1 MSKKLSVSLLILV
14 LLFPAL
20 GNYAHAISTTTPNKS
35 TQKYVY
41 YPDTVNG
48 TQGNNIKYILYFDA
62 SGYLSN
68 AVLKEK
74 GTQRILARY
83 VYYPKTVYGTHGEN
97 IKYVLNFNASGYVT
111 NAVLRE
117 KQTQRILSRYVYYPN
132 TVYGTHGKNIK
143 YVLNFNASGYV
154 SNAILREKGTQRNLT
169 RYEYYPNTVYGTHGK
184 NIKFSYSLNNLGYV
198 TQATQ
203 REKGTQRV
211 LSWYQYQAKTV
222 YGNHVTKV
230 SSLKLNVPLINQ
242 RPELPTGCEITAV
255 TMMLQ
260 YKGVRVDKVTLAKKM
275 PRHSSN
281 PNLGYVG
288 NPFTRSGWTIYP
300 PALMGLVKNYAGSA
314 QNLTGASNGTI
325 EKQLV
330 NNKPVVVLVSRMHGF
345 SVHALVLTGFDQSNY
360 YYNDC
365 WTGEKNA
372 KISKA
377 EFNRLWGNQ
386 SKRAISY

>member
-1 MSKKLSVSLLILV
+1 MNKKLYLSFLILV
-14 LLFPAL
+14 LIFPSL
-20 GNYAHAISTTTPNKS
+20 GGNVHADTVKKS
-35 TQKYVY
+35 TKIEVF
-41 YPDTVNG
+41 YPNSNVN
-48 TQGNNIKYILYFDA
+48 TSKKIRYIFNINSGGYIV
-62 SGYLSN
+62 N
-68 AVLKEK
+68 AVRLDEK
-74 GTQRILARY
+74 TQ
-83 VYYPKTVYGTHGEN
+83 K
-97 IKYVLNFNASGYVT
+97 VT
-111 NAVLRE
+111 N
-117 KQTQRILSRYVYYPN
+117 QYVYYPN
-132 TVYGTHGKNIK
+132 TVYGKHANNIRYIFNIDAYGKLTK
-143 YVLNFNASGYV
+143 AV
-154 SNAILREKGTQRNLT
+154 LREKGTQRILS
-169 RYEYYPNTVYGTHGK
+169 RYEYYPGTVYGAHAK
-184 NIKFSYSLNNLGYV
+184 NIKYIFTINTMGYV

-203 REKGTQRV
+203 REKGTQRI
-211 LSWYQYQAKTV
+211 LSWYQYNAKTV
-222 YGNHVTKV
+222 YGNHATKV

-288 NPFTRSGWTIYP
+288 NPFTKSGWTIYP

-314 QNLTGASNGTI
+314 KNLTGASNGTI